1 MRQIGDYILLNEI
14 GSGMFSSVYKCKNLK
29 TEEIFACKIF

>member
-14 GSGMFSSVYKCKNLK
+14 GNGMFSSVYKCKNLRND
-29 TEEIFACKIF
+29 